1 MTRGI
6 EEDIRPGPPL
16 GLEVMALM
24 TEVWQI
30 DGDYVERRARACKI
44 IR

>member
-1 MTRGI
+1 MTQGI
-6 EEDIRPGPPL
+6 EEEQRPGLRL